1 MNEHDAIHELLT
13 LAAAGALDAA
23 EQGRVE
29 EHLRQC
35 QACRAE
41 FTGWLRLTGALQD
54 LPTPQAPPTLVEQTR
69 RAMEMRAAAQREHRT
84 NHFMLGVMLLV
95 AWTVTLLNWPLLRLL
110 QGRLTQWL
118 DVSSGQ
124 LTAMWAGY
132 IVMAWAGTALAA
144 VLLARHRRQK
154 EGATV

>member
-35 QACRAE
+35 LACRTE
-41 FTGWLRLTGALQD
+41 FAGWLRLTGALKE
-54 LPTPQAPPTLVEQTR
+54 LPTPQAPPTLLEQTR
-69 RAMEMRAAAQREHRT
+69 RALELRAATQRAHRT
-84 NHFMLGVMLLV
+84 NYFMLGLMLLV
-95 AWTVTLLNWPLLRLL
+95 AWTVTLLNWPLLQLL

-118 DVSSGQ
+118 DISSGQ
-124 LTAMWAGY
+124 LTAMWTGY
-132 IVMAWAGTALAA
+132 MLLAWLATALVAA
-144 VLLARHRRQK
+144 LLGQRRQE
-154 EGATV
+154 EGATA